1 MNISRSAT
9 FTLNGYP
16 ISSLRNERGDFGIF
30 DGEGVFYYFDRN
42 GAQLGLQRLSK
53 IGFSD
58 ATDFGE
64 FSILTGLDGKFYY
77 SDFNVPLTDILS
89 KVRHPCH
96 WNGKLFFVNNE
107 RLYHWSFKKDFP
119 VLVKD
124 FHQVETIW
132 PCGESLLVMTKTA
145 WFVLMKDGKFE
156 LLTSDI
162 LPFTSC
168 TYLPKNNTFHFILP
182 RGEMAFVNLN
192 TRLNEPYMT
201 QATGNGLKILG
212 TTSDDKVAL
221 SYFNQLIFMKA
232 ESSRFDEYSTVTVE
246 NLHSEPISVK
256 AHPSRSLFLVQED
269 KSTAAIWEADSS
281 QCLWRSSFEAE
292 LCYMS
297 FRGSDFL
304 LGFQNGF
311 MGSFTF

>member
-1 MNISRSAT
+1 MNIIRSAT

-16 ISSLRNERGDFGIF
+16 ISSLRNEREDFGVF
-30 DGEGVFYYFDRN
+30 DGEGVFYFFDRN
-42 GAQLGLQRLSK
+42 GAQLGVQRLSK

-58 ATDFGE
+58 ALDFNQ
-64 FSILTGLDGKFYY
+64 FSILTSLDGKFYY
-77 SDFNVPLTDILS
+77 SDFKVPLIDILS
-89 KVRHPCH
+89 KVKHPST
-96 WNGKLFFVNNE
+96 WNDKLFFVNNE
-107 RLYHWSFKKDFP
+107 RLYHWTFKKDFP

-124 FHQVETIW
+124 FHQVEMIW
-132 PCGESLLVMTKTA
+132 SCGETLLVMTKTA
-145 WFVLMKDGKFE
+145 WFLLMKDGRFE
-156 LLTSDI
+156 LLTSDV

-182 RGEMAFVNLN
+182 HGEIGLVNLN
-192 TRLNEPYMT
+192 ARLTEPYMT
-201 QATGNGLKILG
+201 HATGNGLKILG

-221 SYFNQLIFMKA
+221 SYYNQLIFMKA

-246 NLHSEPISVK
+246 NLHSQPVSVK

-269 KSTAAIWEADSS
+269 KSTAAIWEADSN

-297 FRGSDFL
+297 FRGNDFL

-311 MGSFTF
+311 MANFTF